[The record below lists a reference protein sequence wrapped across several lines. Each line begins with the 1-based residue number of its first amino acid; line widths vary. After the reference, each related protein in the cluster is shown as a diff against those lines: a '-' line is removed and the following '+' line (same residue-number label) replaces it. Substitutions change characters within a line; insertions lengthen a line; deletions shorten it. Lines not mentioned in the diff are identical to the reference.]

1 MKQLLLATALVVLPA
16 AGFFAWMPRTS
27 ETVLTA
33 PAGLGDLTPF
43 KAIVSDVQS
52 IAATGDLIA
61 AEKRVSDFETAWDDA
76 EPQLRARD
84 AASWASVDD
93 AADAAFAALRAGV
106 PDKATIA
113 ATLDTLQASFRAPVA
128 ADMAEAATLIAGI
141 AVTDATGHAIPCEAM
156 LKDLKAAIDSG
167 KIAAAD
173 QAQAAGFQSKAT
185 ERCNADDDRRADA
198 FAAEGLALA
207 AQ

>member
-16 AGFFAWMPRTS
+16 AGFFALMPRAPEAAVS
-27 ETVLTA
+27 A

-43 KAIVSDVQS
+43 ETIVTDVQS
-52 IAATGDLIA
+52 IAATGDFVA

-84 AASWASVDD
+84 AASWGSVDD
-93 AADAAFAALRAGV
+93 AADAAFAALRAGD
-106 PDKATIA
+106 PDKAKIA
-113 ATLDTLQASFRAPVA
+113 ATLSVLQSTLRMPPAT
-128 ADMAEAATLIAGI
+128 AETGPATLIAGI

-173 QAQAAGFQSKAT
+173 QAQAVGLQSKAT

-198 FAAEGLALA
+198 FTAEGLALA